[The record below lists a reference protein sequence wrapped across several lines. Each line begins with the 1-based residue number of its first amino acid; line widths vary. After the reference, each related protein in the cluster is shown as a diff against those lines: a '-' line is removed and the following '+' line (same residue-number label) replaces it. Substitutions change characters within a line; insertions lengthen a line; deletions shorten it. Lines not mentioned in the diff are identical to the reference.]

1 MLGHRDPGYAD
12 AMDRRRRSGFVGR
25 RRDQDVELALARE
38 QVVAL
43 GAERLADL
51 VLELTERDEELASRL
66 YRAVSAAAR
75 GEVALARRIRR
86 DLRELLGVARIQRR
100 GAPDHADILEGLRR
114 SIVEDIQ
121 PRDAR
126 LAADLLGELV
136 TSDAVIF
143 EQVDDSDGEVGD
155 VFREAV
161 RDWGRAWAQVSDRDP
176 RAIAKLVWEA
186 YCHNDYGAR
195 DYIIESFAE
204 ALGAEGLSF
213 IEDTA
218 RSGLDKLG
226 PPRPRSSGARFDHER
241 ALLSLAL
248 RAVADARHDPDLFI
262 ESLERG
268 GVVEP
273 YRVEVA
279 ERMLAAGRVD
289 EALTWLDSAPA
300 TSRTELHL
308 TEVKIA
314 ALDAAGRADEAQE
327 LRWQEF
333 AKRLDDMVLRDYLT
347 RLDSGPVRDRAEAKA
362 VRLALEH
369 AAAVE
374 GLRFLIG
381 LPDLAMAARLVV
393 ARSAE
398 IDGGEYWTL
407 APAAEALFQEHPDA
421 ALVLYRKL
429 LESILERGTARA
441 YHHAADYYHR
451 AADCASR
458 AAAIQQGGT
467 ESHAAFDA
475 RLRSR
480 HGRKSSFW
488 SRIGTA

>member
-1 MLGHRDPGYAD
+1 MEQ
-12 AMDRRRRSGFVGR
+12 RRRSGRVR
-25 RRDQDVELALARE
+25 RGHDQDEVPSLTRE
-38 QVVAL
+38 QVMTL

-51 VLELTERDEELASRL
+51 VLEQAEHDEELASRL
-66 YRAVSAAAR
+66 YRTISASVS
-75 GEVALARRIRR
+75 GEVPLARRIRK
-86 DLRELLGVARIQRR
+86 DLRELLGVARIPRR

-114 SIVEDIQ
+114 SIAEDIQ

-155 VFREAV
+155 VLREAV
-161 RDWGRAWAQVSDRDP
+161 RGWGRAWAQVPDRDP
-176 RAIAKLVWEA
+176 RAVAKLVWDA

-218 RSGLDKLG
+218 RAGLDKLG
-226 PPRPRSSGARFDHER
+226 PPRPRSSGERFDHDR
-241 ALLSLAL
+241 ASLSLAL

-268 GVVEP
+268 GVVDP

-279 ERMLAAGRVD
+279 EWMLAAGRLD
-289 EALTWLDSAPA
+289 EALTWLDSASA
-300 TSRTELHL
+300 ISRSELHL

-314 ALDAAGRADEAQE
+314 TLDAAGRADEAQG

-333 AKRLDDMVLRDYLT
+333 EKRLDGTILRDYLT
-347 RLDSGPVRDRAEAKA
+347 RLESDTEREHAEAKA
-362 VRLALEH
+362 VRLAFEH

-374 GLRFLIG
+374 GLRFLIE
-381 LPDLAMAARLVV
+381 LPDLAMAAQLVL

-407 APAAEALFQEHPDA
+407 APAADALFPEHSDA

-458 AAAIQQGGT
+458 TAAVRQGGT